1 MTGGITT
8 AAVTRRIRRLLALP
22 GAGLG
27 AGSAAGAGAISGA
40 GAGSRA
46 PAPGAQLAPLPL
58 EALGQR
64 GGDPGGHGGARAGG
78 QHELLV
84 DGGEQV
90 EPRGAGRRVL
100 GKREPLGAGQAD
112 EGNRKR
118 VAAFGRAARDAPAHA
133 LAMVS
138 ARAPLRDSRILPE
151 GSMSMHFASTSS
163 PSETTSVTLSTR
175 LCARWLMWISP
186 SVPGK
191 ISQNAPN
198 STTRFTLVR

>member
-27 AGSAAGAGAISGA
+27 AGSAAGAGAVSGA
-40 GAGSRA
+40 GAGA
-46 PAPGAQLAPLPL
+46 GAQP
-58 EALGQR
+58 
-64 GGDPGGHGGARAGG
+64 
-78 QHELLV
+78 ELLV

-138 ARAPLRDSRILPE
+138 ASASLRDSRILPE

-163 PSETTSVTLSTR
+163 PSE
-175 LCARWLMWISP
+175 
-186 SVPGK
+186 
-191 ISQNAPN
+191 
-198 STTRFTLVR
+198 